1 MIKGFKD
8 FLMRGNVID
17 LAVAVVIG
25 AAFTALV
32 ASVTDNLIKPIIGLL
47 LGGGVEAGVIT
58 INGQTI
64 NFTAMINAVIT
75 FVITAAVVYFV
86 FVMPMNKF
94 KEKFGKTPE
103 EEAADEDEELALL
116 REIRDALVAQRGTG
130 GAGAGEAGSGGTG
143 SGS

>member
-32 ASVTDNLIKPIIGLL
+32 ASVTDNLIKPIIGLV
-47 LGGGVEAGVIT
+47 LGGGVEAGVLT

-94 KEKFGKTPE
+94 KDKFGKTPE

-116 REIRDALVAQRGTG
+116 REIRDALVAGHAG
-130 GAGAGEAGSGGTG
+130 GDNAKHKGAPEA
-143 SGS
+143 

>member
-32 ASVTDNLIKPIIGLL
+32 ASVTDNLIKPIIGLV
-47 LGGGVEAGVIT
+47 LGGGVEAGVLT

-94 KEKFGKTPE
+94 KDKFGKTPE

-116 REIRDALVAQRGTG
+116 REIRDALVADHAG
-130 GAGAGEAGSGGTG
+130 GDNAKHKGAPEA
-143 SGS
+143 